1 MLVPRIT
8 KSDNSIIKQMY
19 KDWYVL
25 RAVTPEF
32 MYWDI
37 NQTVQYEEENQD
49 KKAMYEKMKEL
60 KRDPVAYKELEA
72 QALSRSRNLVKT
84 YKECAIRS
92 DKLRDRLIP
101 SNWFVANLEEWMEV
115 LPWGID
121 EDMIEY
127 RIVDKDQKKYAI
139 LLK

>member
-1 MLVPRIT
+1 MLIPRIT

-37 NQTVQYEEENQD
+37 NQTVQYEEENHD
-49 KKAMYEKMKEL
+49 KQAMYEKMKEL

-72 QALSRSRNLVKT
+72 QALSLITPEQRKSESMPFYRDK
-84 YKECAIRS
+84 
-92 DKLRDRLIP
+92 KLRELL
-101 SNWFVANLEEWMEV
+101 ANM
-115 LPWGID
+115 
-121 EDMIEY
+121 
-127 RIVDKDQKKYAI
+127 K
-139 LLK
+139 